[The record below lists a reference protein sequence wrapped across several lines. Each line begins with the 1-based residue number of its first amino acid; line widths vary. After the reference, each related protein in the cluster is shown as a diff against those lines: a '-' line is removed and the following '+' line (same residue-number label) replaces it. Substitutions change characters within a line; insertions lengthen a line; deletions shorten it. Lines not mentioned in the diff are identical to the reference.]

1 MNPVHRPMA
10 WLRHLLVTASL
21 LALIAPAQAGDEEAE
36 PVKLIGTGASF
47 PVPLYLRWFRDYH
60 LAHPHIRV
68 DYQSIG
74 SAGGVKDLIAGRVDF
89 AGTDLRL
96 TPEEVA
102 EVPGGV
108 RQLPMAAGGIVVIY
122 NLEGVP
128 ELRLSRKALVDVF
141 SGTIARWNDAAI
153 AATNPGVTLPDMP
166 ISVVARADASGTSF
180 KFTRYLSA
188 LSRDFAADVGTT
200 MTPDWPDPL
209 KQHAGLVRAPGNGG
223 VAASVRAIP
232 GSIGYVQYA
241 YGLLPGISIAA
252 LENRAGRIVAPSKA
266 AFDAARGSIME
277 DISSTTAEDPVSEEA
292 YPIVALSWLVLRNE
306 YEDPAKAAAL
316 EALIAYA
323 MGPGQDVTEQ
333 LGYLRFPESAKDY
346 VREQLR

>member
-1 MNPVHRPMA
+1 MNPATRPMA
-10 WLRHLLVTASL
+10 RLRHLLVTAAL
-21 LALIAPAQAGDEEAE
+21 LGLMASAQAQNNAQE

-96 TPEEVA
+96 TPEEAA

-108 RQLPMAAGGIVVIY
+108 RQLPLAAGGIVVIY
-122 NLEGVP
+122 NLDGVP
-128 ELRLSRKALVDVF
+128 ALKLSRKALVDIF

-153 AATNPGVTLPDMP
+153 AATNPEASLPDKA

-180 KFTRYLSA
+180 KFTRYLSV
-188 LSRDFAADVGTT
+188 LSREFAADVGTT

-209 KQHAGLVRAPGNGG
+209 KQHAGLIRAPGNGG

-252 LENRAGRIVAPSKA
+252 LENRAGKIVAPGKA
-266 AFDAARGSIME
+266 AFDAARSAIMA
-277 DISSTTAEDPVSEEA
+277 DVSTAEAKDPVNEAA
-292 YPIVALSWLVLRNE
+292 YPIVALSWLVLRKE
-306 YEDPAKAAAL
+306 YDDPAKAAAL
-316 EALIAYA
+316 EDLIAYA
-323 MGPGQDVTEQ
+323 LGPGQAVTER
-333 LGYLRFPESAKDY
+333 LGYLPFPESVKDY
-346 VREQLR
+346 AREQLQ

>member
-1 MNPVHRPMA
+1 MA
-10 WLRHLLVTASL
+10 RLRHLLVTAAL
-21 LALIAPAQAGDEEAE
+21 LGLIASAQAQDKAQE

-96 TPEEVA
+96 TPEEAA
-102 EVPGGV
+102 EVQGGV

-122 NLEGVP
+122 NLDGVA
-128 ELRLSRKALVDVF
+128 ELKLSRKALVGIF
-141 SGTIARWNDAAI
+141 SGTIARWNDPAI
-153 AATNPGVTLPDMP
+153 AATNPDASLPDKA

-180 KFTRYLSA
+180 KFTRYLSV
-188 LSRDFAADVGTT
+188 LSREFAADVGTT

-209 KQHAGLVRAPGNGG
+209 KQHAGLIRAPGNGG

-252 LENRAGRIVAPSKA
+252 LENRAGKIVAPGKA
-266 AFDAARGSIME
+266 AFDAARSSIM
-277 DISSTTAEDPVSEEA
+277 DDVSSAQAKDPVNEAA
-292 YPIVALSWLVLRNE
+292 YPIVALSWLVLRKE
-306 YEDPAKAAAL
+306 YDDPAKAAAL
-316 EALIAYA
+316 DDLVAYA
-323 MGPGQDVTEQ
+323 LGPGQEVTEQ
-333 LGYLRFPESAKDY
+333 LGYLPFPESVKDY
-346 VREQLR
+346 ALEQLQ